1 MTNLEFYKDEINN
14 LIKDN
19 ESPYSVDRIS
29 DAFRVFSNSHL
40 QEFKGKSE
48 HFIKWLLRDHKE
60 TNKLTQVEIDCLKS
74 WPFFSQHDS
83 FQSSNFYTSMKALGY
98 FRGILDVSLTINEI
112 KNNYEV
118 VSEDYFTKLEN
129 IKKGADAY
137 DKKI

>member
-74 WPFFSQHDS
+74 
-83 FQSSNFYTSMKALGY
+83 
-98 FRGILDVSLTINEI
+98 
-112 KNNYEV
+112 
-118 VSEDYFTKLEN
+118 
-129 IKKGADAY
+129 
-137 DKKI
+137 